1 MYEIEWTNKA
11 FRQLRKI
18 RNKKF
23 RETIY
28 NAVTELKNLPNCAN
42 VKKLKSRKGY
52 RLKVQNWR
60 VIFDKKDVLKI
71 IEIQEV
77 KKRDERTYS

>member
-28 NAVTELKNLPNCAN
+28 NAVTELKNLHNCAN